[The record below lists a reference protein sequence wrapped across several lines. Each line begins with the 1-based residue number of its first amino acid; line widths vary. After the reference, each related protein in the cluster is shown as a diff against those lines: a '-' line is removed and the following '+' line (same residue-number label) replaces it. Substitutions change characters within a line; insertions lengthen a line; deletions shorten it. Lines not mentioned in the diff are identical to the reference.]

1 MNDDDYPDHGEPPI
15 RSALLFPP
23 CTCGRPVCPDL
34 VAQGPAPEGR
44 STDGRPA
51 DSRSTDDRSVSPT
64 MRRLRPQVEEANRR
78 AKQRGRQ

>member
-1 MNDDDYPDHGEPPI
+1 MPRSAAVNDDDYPDHGEPPI

-34 VAQGPAPEGR
+34 VPDGPAP
-44 STDGRPA
+44 DGRPA
-51 DSRSTDDRSVSPT
+51 DDRSVSPT